1 MFHSCR
7 PVDQGRRASSCGG
20 RCGASARSGPS
31 PHNVELNPQ
40 GAHGGACGATSVPR
54 VLQTEM
60 TSCSSLSGGSDPGS
74 RHQGASW
81 RRGPRVSGE
90 GGDDDNDGGSDSR
103 RASGHVR
110 RSKAACGPVLPYLAV
125 AVCADEGQHEAMI
138 FLIGSYNFLVRS
150 NLSRRSAG
158 PRVGGSPV
166 AAASLAA
173 GPPRLLII
181 SPAGRANVR
190 RRQPPLVMSSRSA
203 VLLIIT
209 RVMAELPTP
218 LCGWLFARIVADA
231 TSRLLT

>member
-40 GAHGGACGATSVPR
+40 GASGATSVPP
-54 VLQTEM
+54 VLQREM
-60 TSCSSLSGGSDPGS
+60 TSCSSLSRGSDPGS

-90 GGDDDNDGGSDSR
+90 GGDDDDDGGSDSR

-110 RSKAACGPVLPYLAV
+110 RSKAACGPGLPYLPV

-158 PRVGGSPV
+158 PCVGGSPA

-181 SPAGRANVR
+181 SPAGRAKDR
-190 RRQPPLVMSSRSA
+190 SRC
-203 VLLIIT
+203 IIKVT
-209 RVMAELPTP
+209 HVIRT
-218 LCGWLFARIVADA
+218 
-231 TSRLLT
+231 